1 MSLDQFE
8 FVSVMFSKTKTK
20 IFILSKMDGFQRFFS
35 VFCVLKILWV
45 KRIGNECC
53 QANVCIFHVGC
64 CVFVAHIGCVFIWNR
79 TGGIG
84 MIMQA
89 GTSHCILYALPLLI
103 FSLFS
108 FYHFDVQWNESKR
121 NETKWWH
128 FLFTILHPY
137 TLPNGLL
144 AVVWWCKCNVDFQK

>member
-64 CVFVAHIGCVFIWNR
+64 CVFVAHIGCVFKNGRHWHDNASRDI
-79 TGGIG
+79 
-84 MIMQA
+84 
-89 GTSHCILYALPLLI
+89 SLYIVCAAPSYFL
-103 FSLFS
+103 SLFFLS
-108 FYHFDVQWNESKR
+108 FWCAMERIEEKR
-121 NETKWWH
+121 NEMMAFSIHYSTSIYITERAAGCC
-128 FLFTILHPY
+128 LMM
-137 TLPNGLL
+137 
-144 AVVWWCKCNVDFQK
+144 